1 MLLSGP
7 RMLPSSTAS
16 SCGAAL
22 RILAA
27 RPSINARSSAH
38 ATRSALPPSWI
49 DRLPEV
55 TPSSGLWAV
64 LAGSRRILF
73 RSTSSSSAAICA
85 SAVRIPCPSSTL
97 PLAMDTV
104 PSGSKC
110 TRCDRRRASDS
121 AAGFSASIEDRLHH
135 AVVRAAAAEVLVEGP
150 LHLIFRGGLHFRK
163 KRDGAHDNSTHAVAA
178 LRRLMPLERL
188 LHRMRP
194 AQSLDRRDLLA
205 GDKGDRQVARGHRP
219 PVDQYEAGA
228 ALTAAAA
235 EARAREA
242 KIVAQHIKQ
251 RRLGRRFHRPLG
263 AVDVNDHAS
272 LSRRGTTRTE
282 NRGDGCQAGAARQS
296 RRSPPPAAH
305 RWCRLRPRPSRR
317 ADCSATESNGRA
329 ARRAS

>member
-85 SAVRIPCPSSTL
+85 SAVRMPCPSSTL

-135 AVVRAAAAEVLVEGP
+135 AVVRTAAAQVLVEG
-150 LHLIFRGGLHFRK
+150 
-163 KRDGAHDNSTHAVAA
+163 GADLAFPGFGIVREQSHGCHDDATHAVAA

-188 LHRMRP
+188 LHRMLR
-194 AQSLDRRDLLA
+194 AQSVDRRDLLA
-205 GDKGDRQVARGHRP
+205 GDK
-219 PVDQYEAGA
+219 
-228 ALTAAAA
+228 
-235 EARAREA
+235 
-242 KIVAQHIKQ
+242 
-251 RRLGRRFHRPLG
+251 
-263 AVDVNDHAS
+263 
-272 LSRRGTTRTE
+272 
-282 NRGDGCQAGAARQS
+282 
-296 RRSPPPAAH
+296 
-305 RWCRLRPRPSRR
+305 
-317 ADCSATESNGRA
+317 
-329 ARRAS
+329 